1 MIPSKRIVLA
11 GLTGV
16 AITLGAAGVANA
28 ASSTNGPGGGHKPTW
43 TSSVTIA
50 EPTAG
55 TRPTDAQLQAAAKIT
70 SDAASAAARVKVPGT
85 VKSVSLRD
93 VGGNV
98 VYVVDVTATAG
109 GEYHVVIDA
118 GNAAVLDSHTGGVGR
133 GDRGDRGRGG
143 TARGHG
149 GKAVASGTTGSKSS
163 TSTAAS

>member
-43 TSSVTIA
+43 TSSVTIT

-55 TRPTDAQLQAAAKIT
+55 TKPTDAQLQAAAKIT
-70 SDAASAAARVKVPGT
+70 SDAASAAALVKVPGT

-133 GDRGDRGRGG
+133 GDRGHGG

-149 GKAVASGTTGSKSS
+149 GKAVASGTTGSKSA